1 MMLMGD
7 ITIRLPSDLEAGIE
21 NLVQRGTY
29 KGKEEAIVALIRLGI
44 STLKKREE
52 PKVRSIPEPHVPP
65 FKPPEK
71 WPNHYEFKK

>member
-7 ITIRLPSDLEAGIE
+7 ITISLPEDIEAGIE

-29 KGKEEAIVALIRLGI
+29 KGKEEAIIALIRLGI
-44 STLKKREE
+44 STLRKREE
-52 PKVRSIPEPHVPP
+52 PKVRAIPEPSVPP